1 MSSSLQ
7 KDGIGNLPT
16 YQNSY
21 QTSCINNKIF
31 YDDAKPIPVQ
41 TVTENSQQNC
51 YRKLSEAVAESGKR
65 ALELGAKKRV
75 YFTPEQRNELENV
88 YKDQQYPSR
97 DDKARLAKCLNIA
110 ENKIQVWF
118 QNRRARDRR
127 PRGNRRKR
135 LGHHGMSFPSF
146 SLGHTSPF
154 NSGFFPS
161 SNLPD
166 GHGSQMYPPQNFN
179 WPKINFSSHYTNIF
193 PQSWSNPSF
202 EIPQQLNTFDRSD
215 VMRLKQSD
223 IASSFQQAQTQWSNS
238 SSGDSEISITPN
250 HTTVANQHLANHK
263 LPNDT
268 DGDFPDN
275 T

>member
-1 MSSSLQ
+1 MSSSLH

-21 QTSCINNKIF
+21 QTNCINNKIF
-31 YDDAKPIPVQ
+31 YEDAKPILAP
-41 TVTENSQQNC
+41 TGTENSQQTC

-161 SNLPD
+161 STD

-215 VMRLKQSD
+215 LMRLKQSD
-223 IASSFQQAQTQWSNS
+223 IASSFQWSNS
-238 SSGDSEISITPN
+238 SSGDSEMSITP
-250 HTTVANQHLANHK
+250 HNQHLTK

-268 DGDFPDN
+268 DDADFTDN

>member
-1 MSSSLQ
+1 MASAIQ
-7 KDGIGNLPT
+7 KDVT
-16 YQNSY
+16 SSTHYQSNY
-21 QTSCINNKIF
+21 QTNCVSNKIF
-31 YDDAKPIPVQ
+31 YEEPKPAL
-41 TVTENSQQNC
+41 TTTASESSQQTC

-135 LGHHGMSFPSF
+135 LGHHGMPFPPF
-146 SLGHTSPF
+146 SLGHPSPF

-161 SNLPD
+161 SSD
-166 GHGSQMYPPQNFN
+166 GHAPQMYPPQNFN

-193 PQSWSNPSF
+193 PQSWSAPSF
-202 EIPQQLNTFDRSD
+202 EIPQQLNSFDRTD
-215 VMRLKQSD
+215 LMRLKQSEV
-223 IASSFQQAQTQWSNS
+223 ASSLQWSKS
-238 SSGDSEISITPN
+238 SSVDSDVSITP
-250 HTTVANQHLANHK
+250 HTQHVSEI
-263 LPNDT
+263 PNDT
-268 DGDFPDN
+268 DADFTDN